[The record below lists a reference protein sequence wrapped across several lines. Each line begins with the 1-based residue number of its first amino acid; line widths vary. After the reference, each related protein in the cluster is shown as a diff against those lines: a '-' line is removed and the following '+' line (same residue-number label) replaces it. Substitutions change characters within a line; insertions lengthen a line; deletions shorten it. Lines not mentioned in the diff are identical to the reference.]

1 MSVINKRQQ
10 LAQKRISKIEQ
21 SVRES
26 IDIICEEE
34 NFRVSY
40 AEINSA
46 MLNLMKTFNGHELK
60 ELWKD
65 AK

>member
-1 MSVINKRQQ
+1 MSVINKKQQ

-34 NFRVSY
+34 NFQVSY